1 MRPLLLTMNAFG
13 PYKNKCEIDFSKF
26 PSKGL
31 YLITGDTGAGKTT
44 IFDGISFA
52 LYGEVSGGKN
62 RKDSKLLR
70 SDFADEDQMTYVS
83 LLFQHKD
90 NTYLINR
97 SPIFTHLVKGKQKQ
111 EGSKAS
117 IDIVEKDGSR
127 KCLSSSIEEVN
138 IIVKDLIGLTR
149 EQFSQTV
156 MIAQGDFMK
165 IINGKSE
172 ERRALYQK
180 IFNTSIYYDIQMK
193 LKEINSKCKNDYERI
208 LNDISISFNHIKV
221 DDSYPLKQQLSYLI
235 EKPENISQAILELK
249 KLVDSQI
256 NQYNELS
263 AKAKKDQEN
272 CRKQTELITNYKENN
287 NKLDRIAKLKER
299 YSKEIIQKE
308 KQYEDNQAM
317 LSKANASRKV
327 QSFQILFFNNDESL
341 KKDKKQLES
350 SQEQA
355 EKANVSLPSALAKYQ
370 DSEKQYLSLKA
381 AIEKENDNLEKGKV
395 LIEKLIDCK
404 VKLQNQLID
413 CKQKQKDFQQKQ
425 TEYQQLK
432 QLFFANEYGIIAKD
446 LIEGN
451 PCPVCGS
458 IHHPNKAQLVNYDI
472 NQDKLDKSEQQAN
485 TAYQNYLQSDNKVKL
500 LQKDYDNSLQQLND
514 SNIDANT
521 KADYFEKKK
530 KENSNKLD
538 KLYNQYQDCKK
549 EYERLKSSVD
559 KLNGQIS
566 QLTIAI
572 TKREEEVKKYQLD
585 YYNALKENGFASE
598 KEYFD
603 NLITDKEIS
612 GLEKSVS
619 DYQKNKKSIID
630 QIDLLNSQLTSD
642 KYQNITDMQQTIDEL
657 QITIDINEKQL
668 SQKKTDLTINQNEYD
683 TLVELNKNYA
693 DIVKRYDSVSELY
706 DNISGNKSNKVKI
719 NFETY
724 VQQFYFQQIIIAANK
739 RLEVLSNGNYRLRC
753 KPEAKN
759 MKSQTGLDLDVYD
772 NNTLR
777 WRDVSTLSGGESFLA
792 SLALALGLS
801 DVVSNNSGVV
811 RIDTIFIDEGFGSLS
826 PSALNQAIK
835 MLDSLAQSD
844 TLVGII
850 SHVETLKNRI
860 DNKIVIEKT
869 NEGSIA
875 NLIVE

>member
-1 MRPLLLTMNAFG
+1 M
-13 PYKNKCEIDFSKF
+13 
-26 PSKGL
+26 
-31 YLITGDTGAGKTT
+31 
-44 IFDGISFA
+44 
-52 LYGEVSGGKN
+52 
-62 RKDSKLLR
+62 
-70 SDFADEDQMTYVS
+70 
-83 LLFQHKD
+83 
-90 NTYLINR
+90 
-97 SPIFTHLVKGKQKQ
+97 
-111 EGSKAS
+111 
-117 IDIVEKDGSR
+117 
-127 KCLSSSIEEVN
+127 
-138 IIVKDLIGLTR
+138 
-149 EQFSQTV
+149 
-156 MIAQGDFMK
+156 
-165 IINGKSE
+165 
-172 ERRALYQK
+172 
-180 IFNTSIYYDIQMK
+180 
-193 LKEINSKCKNDYERI
+193 
-208 LNDISISFNHIKV
+208 
-221 DDSYPLKQQLSYLI
+221 
-235 EKPENISQAILELK
+235 
-249 KLVDSQI
+249 
-256 NQYNELS
+256 
-263 AKAKKDQEN
+263 
-272 CRKQTELITNYKENN
+272 
-287 NKLDRIAKLKER
+287 
-299 YSKEIIQKE
+299 
-308 KQYEDNQAM
+308 
-317 LSKANASRKV
+317 
-327 QSFQILFFNNDESL
+327 
-341 KKDKKQLES
+341 
-350 SQEQA
+350 
-355 EKANVSLPSALAKYQ
+355 
-370 DSEKQYLSLKA
+370 
-381 AIEKENDNLEKGKV
+381 
-395 LIEKLIDCK
+395 
-404 VKLQNQLID
+404 
-413 CKQKQKDFQQKQ
+413 
-425 TEYQQLK
+425 
-432 QLFFANEYGIIAKD
+432 
-446 LIEGN
+446 
-451 PCPVCGS
+451 
-458 IHHPNKAQLVNYDI
+458 
-472 NQDKLDKSEQQAN
+472 
-485 TAYQNYLQSDNKVKL
+485 
-500 LQKDYDNSLQQLND
+500 
-514 SNIDANT
+514 
-521 KADYFEKKK
+521 
-530 KENSNKLD
+530 
-538 KLYNQYQDCKK
+538 
-549 EYERLKSSVD
+549 
-559 KLNGQIS
+559 NGQIS

-657 QITIDINEKQL
+657 QINIDINEKQL
-668 SQKKTDLTINQNEYD
+668 SQNKTDLTINQNEYD

>member
-1 MRPLLLTMNAFG
+1 M
-13 PYKNKCEIDFSKF
+13 
-26 PSKGL
+26 
-31 YLITGDTGAGKTT
+31 
-44 IFDGISFA
+44 
-52 LYGEVSGGKN
+52 
-62 RKDSKLLR
+62 
-70 SDFADEDQMTYVS
+70 
-83 LLFQHKD
+83 
-90 NTYLINR
+90 
-97 SPIFTHLVKGKQKQ
+97 
-111 EGSKAS
+111 
-117 IDIVEKDGSR
+117 
-127 KCLSSSIEEVN
+127 
-138 IIVKDLIGLTR
+138 
-149 EQFSQTV
+149 
-156 MIAQGDFMK
+156 
-165 IINGKSE
+165 
-172 ERRALYQK
+172 
-180 IFNTSIYYDIQMK
+180 
-193 LKEINSKCKNDYERI
+193 
-208 LNDISISFNHIKV
+208 
-221 DDSYPLKQQLSYLI
+221 
-235 EKPENISQAILELK
+235 
-249 KLVDSQI
+249 
-256 NQYNELS
+256 
-263 AKAKKDQEN
+263 
-272 CRKQTELITNYKENN
+272 
-287 NKLDRIAKLKER
+287 
-299 YSKEIIQKE
+299 
-308 KQYEDNQAM
+308 
-317 LSKANASRKV
+317 
-327 QSFQILFFNNDESL
+327 
-341 KKDKKQLES
+341 
-350 SQEQA
+350 
-355 EKANVSLPSALAKYQ
+355 
-370 DSEKQYLSLKA
+370 
-381 AIEKENDNLEKGKV
+381 
-395 LIEKLIDCK
+395 
-404 VKLQNQLID
+404 
-413 CKQKQKDFQQKQ
+413 
-425 TEYQQLK
+425 
-432 QLFFANEYGIIAKD
+432 FFANEYGIIAKD

-485 TAYQNYLQSDNKVKL
+485 AAYQNYLQSDNKVKL

-521 KADYFEKKK
+521 KADYFEEKK

-538 KLYNQYQDCKK
+538 KLYNQYQECKK

-572 TKREEEVKKYQLD
+572 TKREEEVKKHQLD

-619 DYQKNKKSIID
+619 EYQKNKKSIID

-657 QITIDINEKQL
+657 QINIDINEKQL
-668 SQKKTDLTINQNEYD
+668 SQRKTDLTINQNEYD